1 MIAKKSV
8 LIILLIG
15 VLLNTN
21 LLFFT
26 QVITGFFTLEDG
38 KSDISLIDTDD
49 AETNITF
56 NNITTTCF
64 LLKDGRKL
72 CKVGTVKVSSGDV
85 EDIDV
90 IIRGG
95 GSQKILGE
103 NTLVIIKKRG
113 RKK

>member
-38 KSDISLIDTDD
+38 KSDISLIDDT

-72 CKVGTVKVSSGDV
+72 CKVGTIKVSSGDV

-90 IIRGG
+90 VI
-95 GSQKILGE
+95 GE
-103 NTLVIIKKRG
+103 VG
-113 RKK
+113 Y

>member
-8 LIILLIG
+8 LIILLIS

-38 KSDISLIDTDD
+38 GSELSLIDDD
-49 AETNITF
+49 TETNITF

-64 LLKDGRKL
+64 ILKDGRKL

-90 IIRGG
+90 VI
-95 GSQKILGE
+95 GE
-103 NTLVIIKKRG
+103 VG
-113 RKK
+113 Y

>member
-1 MIAKKSV
+1 MITKKSV

-21 LLFFT
+21 VLFFT
-26 QVITGFFTLEDG
+26 QVITGFFTLEDEG
-38 KSDISLIDTDD
+38 SEISLIDTDD

-72 CKVGTVKVSSGDV
+72 CKVGTIKVSSGDV

-90 IIRGG
+90 VIGG
-95 GSQKILGE
+95 
-103 NTLVIIKKRG
+103 VRD
-113 RKK
+113 

>member
-1 MIAKKSV
+1 MITKKSV

-21 LLFFT
+21 VLFFT

-38 KSDISLIDTDD
+38 KSDISFIDDT

-64 LLKDGRKL
+64 LLKSGRKL
-72 CKVGTVKVSSGDV
+72 CKVGTIKVSSGDI
-85 EDIDV
+85 EEIDA
-90 IIRGG
+90 IIEGVG
-95 GSQKILGE
+95 
-103 NTLVIIKKRG
+103 
-113 RKK
+113 

>member
-38 KSDISLIDTDD
+38 GSEISLIDDD
-49 AETNITF
+49 TETNITF

-64 LLKDGRKL
+64 ILKDGRKL

-90 IIRGG
+90 VI
-95 GSQKILGE
+95 GE
-103 NTLVIIKKRG
+103 VGVLKLFFVYKKYLFLR
-113 RKK
+113 

>member
-26 QVITGFFTLEDG
+26 QVITGFFTLDDS

-49 AETNITF
+49 TAETNITF

-72 CKVGTVKVSSGDV
+72 CKVGTIKVSSGDV

-90 IIRGG
+90 VVRETGG
-95 GSQKILGE
+95 
-103 NTLVIIKKRG
+103 
-113 RKK
+113 

>member
-15 VLLNTN
+15 ILLNTN

-38 KSDISLIDTDD
+38 KSDISIIDDTT
-49 AETNITF
+49 ETNITF

-72 CKVGTVKVSSGDV
+72 CKVGTIKVSSGDV
-85 EDIDV
+85 KDIGVV
-90 IIRGG
+90 IEEVRD
-95 GSQKILGE
+95 
-103 NTLVIIKKRG
+103 
-113 RKK
+113 

>member
-1 MIAKKSV
+1 MISKKSV
-8 LIILLIG
+8 LIILLVG

-26 QVITGFFTLEDG
+26 PVITGFFTLENG
-38 KSDISLIDTDD
+38 KSDISLIDDT
-49 AETNITF
+49 ETNITF

-72 CKVGTVKVSSGDV
+72 CKVGTIKVSSGDV

-90 IIRGG
+90 VVGG
-95 GSQKILGE
+95 VGG
-103 NTLVIIKKRG
+103 
-113 RKK
+113 

>member
-49 AETNITF
+49 TTETNITF

-64 LLKDGRKL
+64 ILKDGRKL
-72 CKVGTVKVSSGDV
+72 CKVGTVKISSGDV

-90 IIRGG
+90 VVRGT
-95 GSQKILGE
+95 GE
-103 NTLVIIKKRG
+103 
-113 RKK
+113 

>member
-26 QVITGFFTLEDG
+26 QVITGFFTLDDS

-49 AETNITF
+49 TAETNITF

-72 CKVGTVKVSSGDV
+72 CKVGTIKVSSGDV

-90 IIRGG
+90 VVR
-95 GSQKILGE
+95 E
-103 NTLVIIKKRG
+103 D
-113 RKK
+113 

>member
-1 MIAKKSV
+1 MITKKSV

-21 LLFFT
+21 VLFFT

-38 KSDISLIDTDD
+38 GSEISLIDDD
-49 AETNITF
+49 TETNITF

-64 LLKDGRKL
+64 ILKDGRKL

-90 IIRGG
+90 VI
-95 GSQKILGE
+95 GE
-103 NTLVIIKKRG
+103 VGVLKLFFVYKKYLFLR
-113 RKK
+113 

>member
-38 KSDISLIDTDD
+38 KSDISFIDDT

-64 LLKDGRKL
+64 LLKSGRKL
-72 CKVGTVKVSSGDV
+72 CKVGTIKVSSGDI
-85 EDIDV
+85 EEIDA
-90 IIRGG
+90 IIEGVG
-95 GSQKILGE
+95 
-103 NTLVIIKKRG
+103 
-113 RKK
+113 

>member
-38 KSDISLIDTDD
+38 KSDINLIDDDTD
-49 AETNITF
+49 TNITF

-64 LLKDGRKL
+64 ILKDGRKL
-72 CKVGTVKVSSGDV
+72 CKVGTIKVSSGDV

-90 IIRGG
+90 VIEERG
-95 GSQKILGE
+95 S
-103 NTLVIIKKRG
+103 
-113 RKK
+113 